1 MLEESRR
8 LTGPNLLLDS
18 AGAVI
23 DARLGS
29 HAAAR
34 LVAAWGDALDRAFA
48 AVGWGAVAR
57 AWRAWPGGVTL
68 AFAAP
73 IDTLY
78 AATEVNE
85 WAFAAACHALDP
97 AAPPPPE
104 FEPEM
109 ARLSAL
115 LGEEANPAL
124 LRLREEGATWLDV
137 PDR

>member
-1 MLEESRR
+1 MNPATPVGPESGIMLEESRR

-85 WAFAAACHALDP
+85 WAFTAACHALDP
-97 AAPPPPE
+97 APLYHHWLRP
-104 FEPEM
+104 
-109 ARLSAL
+109 ARCV
-115 LGEEANPAL
+115 GCYHRHGQP
-124 LRLREEGATWLDV
+124 
-137 PDR
+137 